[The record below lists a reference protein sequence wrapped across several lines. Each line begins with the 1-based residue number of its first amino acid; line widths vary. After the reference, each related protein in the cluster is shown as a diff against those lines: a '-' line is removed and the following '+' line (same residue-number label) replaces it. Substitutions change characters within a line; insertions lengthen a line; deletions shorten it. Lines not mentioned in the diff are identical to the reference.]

1 MLSQHLA
8 LYRLYRVCRMCD
20 VLEQCS
26 LSGAISTCWVYLWNN
41 SNHLCLWC
49 DCAWNVYHLPVMFHH
64 TGNVMQWSRK
74 QNVIGQAIE
83 TIYTHNESEYHHLAF
98 YVPILCFFH
107 TFNFWILCM
116 SLHPRNILTMHSI
129 MYVMI
134 ISAKRR
140 RKEEFPHRNWP
151 IILGLQLL
159 VSTAY
164 FIFTPSIYQFVTTP
178 HSVPEEQAYEEVRAE
193 CGAIIHE
200 YNDA

>member
-1 MLSQHLA
+1 
-8 LYRLYRVCRMCD
+8 
-20 VLEQCS
+20 
-26 LSGAISTCWVYLWNN
+26 
-41 SNHLCLWC
+41 
-49 DCAWNVYHLPVMFHH
+49 
-64 TGNVMQWSRK
+64 
-74 QNVIGQAIE
+74 
-83 TIYTHNESEYHHLAF
+83 
-98 YVPILCFFH
+98 
-107 TFNFWILCM
+107 
-116 SLHPRNILTMHSI
+116 

-193 CGAIIHE
+193 CGAIIHV